1 MSYYILVAGASRG
14 KRLKLITRYYCHQCV
29 RMIEPRPTI
38 TSAFRE
44 KDGVSG
50 AVLLKCPYC
59 LTPLGRLEYRFYG
72 EDHIEI
78 PKVEEDE

>member
-1 MSYYILVAGASRG
+1 
-14 KRLKLITRYYCHQCV
+14 
-29 RMIEPRPTI
+29 MIEPRPTI

-50 AVLLKCPYC
+50 VVLLKCPYC

-78 PKVEEDE
+78 PKVEEDD